1 MIPFQEM
8 VFCNIY
14 TKEQGI
20 YMASNITNLEI
31 FRSIALLSKG
41 LAWKL
46 GSLKFNS
53 IGDMIFRQI
62 QQFHF
67 HG

>member
-14 TKEQGI
+14 TKEQRI
-20 YMASNITNLEI
+20 YMASNISNLKI

-41 LAWKL
+41 LAWKP
-46 GSLKFNS
+46 GSLEFNS
-53 IGDMIFRQI
+53 IGDMIF
-62 QQFHF
+62 
-67 HG
+67 

>member
-1 MIPFQEM
+1 MIPFQET

-14 TKEQGI
+14 TNEQRI
-20 YMASNITNLEI
+20 YMASNISNLKI

-46 GSLKFNS
+46 GSLEFNS
-53 IGDMIFRQI
+53 IGDMIF
-62 QQFHF
+62 
-67 HG
+67 